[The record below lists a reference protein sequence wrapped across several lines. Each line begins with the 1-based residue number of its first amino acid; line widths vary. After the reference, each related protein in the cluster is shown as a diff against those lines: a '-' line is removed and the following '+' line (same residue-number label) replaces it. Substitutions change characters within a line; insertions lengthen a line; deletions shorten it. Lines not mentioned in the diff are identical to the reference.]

1 MSNKHSFR
9 FVHVLFLS
17 YALIFLFSPWNR
29 GLFFFEDMI
38 VYDVLLLSW
47 SVVSFVYV
55 VYEVISAGAEE
66 RIRTDVQSKKKKK
79 KRPSGEV
86 GTYAAHGVSG
96 HYARQERWTL
106 LAHRFGL
113 IGSFSNMMLT
123 WGLLLLSIWYV
134 IRAPFGVQA
143 SNAWD
148 QAYRIAA
155 VVLSF
160 IVLGALF
167 RTEQARVEDGR
178 EDQVERTGPKI
189 IGLGVFATLAW
200 TSIFA
205 LLAAVGLVEYQDA
218 VLGNRLSSVYQYPNT
233 YGATIGALLI
243 LTLFYVTGVERSHGA
258 KDTAVDDAK
267 SGIKD
272 VTKDGTK
279 KERFLFPYGR
289 SDTRPLLLSAFKFVS
304 AWLLPLLW
312 VAFIYSFSRG
322 AWVLL
327 PVFWWLGLW
336 AFSWRYQMRYIG
348 LTLGSVLV
356 ALPIIVRFN
365 QWMEERSLIGLGLT
379 FGASL
384 FFAVLVMGMD
394 VWLNRR
400 WENHRISRAVSKPKG
415 MQESRRESGTEALT
429 PVGESVLSER
439 MARIPGRIFRSVMPV
454 LTVLLGGVGFIVLR
468 SEAVLSRLPGE
479 VAARLK
485 DISLSTQNT
494 VERFNFYKDSLK
506 LMRDYPLFG
515 AGGDAWR
522 DVFLHYQSYPYFSTQ
537 THSFIFQ
544 LALETGLLGLILFG
558 LALAMLIIRIIFA
571 LGKLDAS
578 GRFHLLAYT
587 LAMFYLF
594 AHAQI
599 DFDFSYGFILLLF
612 WTLWALVEAY
622 MPPFKTFRKI
632 MRKKEMNEVPAEKIA
647 QHTVARPLFLR
658 RDLLARGSVAL
669 LAGWIALI
677 LVFTVRDAYAYSL
690 PVEGVNL
697 TTLERNILQKK
708 SIRSQDRTMHM
719 LALQAYEQIYQQTKE
734 ARWLELAKEE
744 ALHLERV
751 SPFDPRVLT
760 SVSRFW
766 VTIGDGVRA
775 QEVASAAL
783 KTAPWFMPAMD
794 WKAELTGKELLQSAQ
809 SVSSWSD
816 PAFQSELQKARETF
830 STLQA
835 RFEAQRAFLD
845 AEPPVSQ
852 YPSYQL
858 SGQFL
863 LYEGFT
869 NVLASQ
875 RGSEAEK
882 QALSEMWAHIA
893 SEKNTATLK
902 ELYAFMISL
911 AKLNG
916 YTDEA
921 ERMRSEFEANVP
933 KDALQGLEDTIHNW
947 QRWLQSK
954 P

>member
-1 MSNKHSFR
+1 
-9 FVHVLFLS
+9 
-17 YALIFLFSPWNR
+17 
-29 GLFFFEDMI
+29 
-38 VYDVLLLSW
+38 
-47 SVVSFVYV
+47 
-55 VYEVISAGAEE
+55 
-66 RIRTDVQSKKKKK
+66 
-79 KRPSGEV
+79 
-86 GTYAAHGVSG
+86 
-96 HYARQERWTL
+96 
-106 LAHRFGL
+106 
-113 IGSFSNMMLT
+113 
-123 WGLLLLSIWYV
+123 
-134 IRAPFGVQA
+134 
-143 SNAWD
+143 
-148 QAYRIAA
+148 
-155 VVLSF
+155 
-160 IVLGALF
+160 
-167 RTEQARVEDGR
+167 
-178 EDQVERTGPKI
+178 
-189 IGLGVFATLAW
+189 
-200 TSIFA
+200 
-205 LLAAVGLVEYQDA
+205 
-218 VLGNRLSSVYQYPNT
+218 
-233 YGATIGALLI
+233 
-243 LTLFYVTGVERSHGA
+243 
-258 KDTAVDDAK
+258 
-267 SGIKD
+267 
-272 VTKDGTK
+272 
-279 KERFLFPYGR
+279 
-289 SDTRPLLLSAFKFVS
+289 
-304 AWLLPLLW
+304 
-312 VAFIYSFSRG
+312 
-322 AWVLL
+322 
-327 PVFWWLGLW
+327 
-336 AFSWRYQMRYIG
+336 
-348 LTLGSVLV
+348 
-356 ALPIIVRFN
+356 
-365 QWMEERSLIGLGLT
+365 
-379 FGASL
+379 
-384 FFAVLVMGMD
+384 
-394 VWLNRR
+394 
-400 WENHRISRAVSKPKG
+400 
-415 MQESRRESGTEALT
+415 
-429 PVGESVLSER
+429 
-439 MARIPGRIFRSVMPV
+439 
-454 LTVLLGGVGFIVLR
+454 
-468 SEAVLSRLPGE
+468 
-479 VAARLK
+479 
-485 DISLSTQNT
+485 
-494 VERFNFYKDSLK
+494 
-506 LMRDYPLFG
+506 LMCDYPLFG